1 MTSVGISYRKPFLQ
15 KGGMIIMN
23 TYFDKQIDNW
33 LNNHIRVKV
42 KPSTYDGYDYR
53 VSKYLAPY
61 FKEMK
66 IEEITSNDIQIFI
79 STLKNE
85 KTNEKLSANTIQGI
99 FRTMAYFYDYCVESN
114 KVDKNPC
121 MKVFLPKSK
130 VKKITTFTKI
140 EKQIIIETVKK
151 QAKPRSYLV
160 LTALLT
166 GMRLG
171 ELCSLRWENVDMRN
185 GLIHVQTTNRRIYTE
200 DNKTKVVTTSP
211 KTDYSRRIIP
221 ISKHLLEVLKGLKKA
236 NSEYVF
242 YKSNGN
248 GYDNRGIQK
257 YFRLLLKDLGI
268 SGKSFH
274 TLRHTFATTAIE
286 ARMDVKTLSMML
298 GHSSVTTT
306 MNLYVHPNETH
317 TRKAMEDLSSYM
329 LN

>member
-1 MTSVGISYRKPFLQ
+1 MTGVGISYRKPFLQ

-23 TYFDKQIDNW
+23 TYFDNQIKSW

-53 VSKYLAPY
+53 VSKYLSPY
-61 FKEMK
+61 FKEMR
-66 IEEITSNDIQIFI
+66 IEEITVDDIQIFI

-85 KTNEKLSANTIQGI
+85 KTNEELSANTIQGI
-99 FRTMAYFYDYCVESN
+99 IRTMAYFYDYCVETN

-121 MKVFLPKSK
+121 LKVFLPKGK
-130 VKKITTFTKI
+130 AKKITTFTKR
-140 EKQIIIETVKK
+140 EKQIILETVKK

-171 ELCSLRWENVDMRN
+171 ELCSLKWKNVDMKN
-185 GLIHVQTTNRRIYTE
+185 GLIHVQTTNRRIYIE

-211 KTDYSRRIIP
+211 KTDYSMRIIP
-221 ISKHLLEVLKGLKKA
+221 ISKHLLAVLRSLRKTE
-236 NSEYVF
+236 SEYVF
-242 YKSNGN
+242 CKTNGK

-257 YFRLLLKDLGI
+257 YFRLLLIDLGI
-268 SGKSFH
+268 AGKSFH

-317 TRKAMEDLSSYM
+317 TRKAMEDLSSFM
-329 LN
+329 LE